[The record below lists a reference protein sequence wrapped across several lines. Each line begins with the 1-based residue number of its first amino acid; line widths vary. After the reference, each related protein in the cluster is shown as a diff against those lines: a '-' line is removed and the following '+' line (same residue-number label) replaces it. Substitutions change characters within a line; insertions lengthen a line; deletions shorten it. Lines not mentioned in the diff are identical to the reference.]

1 MIMAKGVKKLNPTGR
16 GKATRPIVRQKY
28 NEQAIADQQL
38 KIEEKR
44 RLTTK
49 GPHTGDNSSFK

>member
-1 MIMAKGVKKLNPTGR
+1 MAKGVKKLNPTGR